1 MSSTGIA
8 GFTLGGGI
16 GWLMRK
22 HGLTADNLIA
32 ADVVTADGRLVH
44 ASADENPELF
54 WGLRGGGGNF
64 GIVTSFEYQR
74 APGRPDRH
82 RRRRLLPGRAAPATS
97 CASTA
102 SGARTRPT
110 S

>member
-16 GWLMRK
+16 GWLDAQARPD
-22 HGLTADNLIA
+22 LRQPVA

-44 ASADENPELF
+44 ASEDENPELL

-64 GIVTSFEYQR
+64 GIATSFEYRLHPVGPTVFAGPIFFPGER
-74 APGRPDRH
+74 AGEILRFYRDWVRD
-82 RRRRLLPGRAAPATS
+82 
-97 CASTA
+97 C
-102 SGARTRPT
+102 PT